1 MGIPCVENLIAL
13 LLIFQ
18 GGRFAVNLVLPNY
31 FEFSRG
37 DFMILASLFG
47 MFIYGEA
54 VIEVYNP
61 LEEKRTAEW
70 KKEMDELQDK
80 YLAEFRKIKET
91 QDKGTSS
98 QGDPN
103 LMV

>member
-1 MGIPCVENLIAL
+1 M
-13 LLIFQ
+13 IFQ

-47 MFIYGEA
+47 MFIYGEE
-54 VIEVYNP
+54 VIQIYMP
-61 LEEKRTAEW
+61 LEEKR
-70 KKEMDELQDK
+70 MDELFSDIDKDK
-80 YLAEFRKIKET
+80 YLAEFRKVEEN
-91 QDKGTSS
+91 QDKSTSS
-98 QGDPN
+98 KGDPN